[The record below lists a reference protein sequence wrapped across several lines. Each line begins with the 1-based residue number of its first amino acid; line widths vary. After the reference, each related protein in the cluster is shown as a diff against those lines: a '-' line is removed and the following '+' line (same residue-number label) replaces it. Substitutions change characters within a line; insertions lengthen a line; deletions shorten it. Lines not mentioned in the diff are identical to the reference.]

1 MHAGFLTW
9 ECQGILRAFASDIR
23 GGRLGSLL
31 LEYQSQVFAD
41 FVNAAKAA
49 LSEDSKDVAAV
60 LACAALEDVLKR
72 FAEANGLDVED
83 KSMSDVINVLKSAGL
98 VSGQQGTLLKGMVPL
113 RNKALHADWSRVD
126 VESVR
131 SVISFVEHFLV
142 TKFG

>member
-1 MHAGFLTW
+1 
-9 ECQGILRAFASDIR
+9 
-23 GGRLGSLL
+23 
-31 LEYQSQVFAD
+31 VFAD